1 MESELCNSKKK
12 YNMCNIPELSEWH
25 LQKIYTY
32 TYSVHI
38 HIYVYYMYMFKFSRY
53 DRYVAQTTP
62 TPMKKKSEI
71 RGGSV
76 DAKRANTPI

>member
-1 MESELCNSKKK
+1 
-12 YNMCNIPELSEWH
+12 
-25 LQKIYTY
+25 
-32 TYSVHI
+32 
-38 HIYVYYMYMFKFSRY
+38 MYMFKFSRY